1 MHSFYNYSD
10 LPTQLMSYGIKL
22 HISGDFA
29 CFTRPEM
36 KVERVSYD
44 VITPS
49 AARGILEAI
58 YWKPQIRW
66 VIDRI
71 HVLKPIRF
79 TNIRRNEVGSK
90 ASVPTVAEMKGKR
103 IPQAGILIEDVRQ
116 QRAATL
122 LRDVAYVIEAHF
134 DILDFRFEKEG
145 PELPENDCAGKH
157 LDMFNRRARSGQC
170 FHQPCLGTREF
181 PARFTL
187 FEENDPL
194 PCSELPPEQLNKEI
208 GWMLHDIAYLPAD
221 KKAKDSFLTARG
233 ERVRAE
239 PRFFNAKLENG
250 ILVVPSFHTAN
261 T

>member
-1 MHSFYNYSD
+1 M
-10 LPTQLMSYGIKL
+10 PTTIRLN
-22 HISGDFA
+22 ISGDFA
-29 CFTRPEM
+29 CFTRPEL

-90 ASVPTVAEMKGKR
+90 ATAPTAAAMNGETVTP
-103 IPQAGILIEDVRQ
+103 IGILIEDERQ

-122 LRDVAYVIEAHF
+122 LRDVAYVIEAHL
-134 DILDFRFEKEG
+134 DILDLRMNPGEEEK
-145 PELPENDCAGKH
+145 PANHVAGKH
-157 LDMFNRRARSGQC
+157 LDIFTRRARTGQC
-170 FHQPCLGTREF
+170 FHQPCLGNREF
-181 PARFTL
+181 PARFELLEPGT
-187 FEENDPL
+187 PI
-194 PCSELPPEQLNKEI
+194 PPSELPPEQLDKDL

-221 KKAKDSFLTARG
+221 KKAKDSFLTG
-233 ERVRAE
+233 QGKRVRAE
-239 PRFFNAKLENG
+239 PRFFKAEIKNG
-250 ILVVPSFHTAN
+250 IIEVPPFDHAKA
-261 T
+261 